1 VAEVLIEQARGNRTV
16 NISASTIAQ
25 HLQLAGELG
34 HAAEYFRLAGENARS
49 LFAHREAVANFRAA
63 LTYGLPQESEL
74 HEAIGDSLTMLGDYH
89 AASESY
95 EAAIAFCQPEVMP
108 GLELKLGNIHH
119 RLGEYELAMC
129 YFQASASALQ
139 ENNDPS
145 LLARVYADWSRSAF
159 FLHDPE
165 KARQLA
171 SQALIQAEKAGDP
184 WAIAQVQNIL
194 GILAR
199 HADQFD
205 IAEIHLKRS
214 LQVANQ
220 LQESV
225 LILAALNNLA
235 LLNVRQGDLE
245 EATKNIELALEHCER
260 VGDRHLEAALHNNLA
275 DIFHNLGET
284 DQAMQELKKA
294 AVIFAEIGLQ
304 EGEIV
309 PEVWKLTEW

>member
-1 VAEVLIEQARGNRTV
+1 
-16 NISASTIAQ
+16 
-25 HLQLAGELG
+25 
-34 HAAEYFRLAGENARS
+34 
-49 LFAHREAVANFRAA
+49 VANFRAA
-63 LTYGLPQESEL
+63 LTYGHPKESEL
-74 HEAIGDSLTMLGDYH
+74 YEAIGDSLAMLGDYH

-95 EAAIAFCQPEVMP
+95 EAAIAFCQPQEMP
-108 GLELKLGNIHH
+108 RFELKLGNIHH

-129 YFQASASALQ
+129 FFQASAIALQ
-139 ENNDPS
+139 EDDNPS
-145 LLARVYADWSRSAF
+145 LLARIFADWSRSAF
-159 FLHDPE
+159 LLHDPE

-184 WAIAQVQNIL
+184 WAIAQVHNTL

-205 IAEIHLKRS
+205 TAQIHLEQS

-245 EATKNIELALEHCER
+245 EAINNIETALEHCMR
-260 VGDRHLEAALHNNLA
+260 VGDLHLEAALHNNLA
-275 DIFHNLGET
+275 DIYHAMGET
-284 DQAMQELKKA
+284 DLAMQELKKA
-294 AVIFAEIGLQ
+294 VVIFAEIGVH

-309 PEVWKLTEW
+309 PELWKLTEW